1 MVAFFMDLFI
11 LSVQQGSMNADGIK
25 RCRETIITLLAV
37 FFPTVAADRK
47 PE

>member
-11 LSVQQGSMNADGIK
+11 LSVQQGSMNAD
-25 RCRETIITLLAV
+25 RFMRHRETIITLLAV